1 MNNQRSSTS
10 AKILEFPQV
19 EERSLAEDL
28 IKARVWRLTNLVE
41 DFANSTINVL
51 DVENTL
57 LRELLE
63 ELVVKE
69 AALRWIVRTASHTE
83 GPVREKLWAD
93 IDKVLTELEN
103 TAETYDFY
111 SRRALNNPVL
121 AGRNQIESG
130 NDGRAAS

>member
-1 MNNQRSSTS
+1 MNKQSSS
-10 AKILEFPQV
+10 ASTKILEFPRL
-19 EERSLAEDL
+19 EDPSIAEDE
-28 IKARVWRLTNLVE
+28 IKARLGRLTNLIE

-51 DVENTL
+51 DMENNL

-69 AALRWIVRTASHTE
+69 AALRWIVRTASHSE

-93 IDKVLTELEN
+93 IDKVLSELEN

-111 SRRALNNPVL
+111 SKRALNNSTL
-121 AGRNQIESG
+121 NRINQFEGGS
-130 NDGRAAS
+130 DGRVAS